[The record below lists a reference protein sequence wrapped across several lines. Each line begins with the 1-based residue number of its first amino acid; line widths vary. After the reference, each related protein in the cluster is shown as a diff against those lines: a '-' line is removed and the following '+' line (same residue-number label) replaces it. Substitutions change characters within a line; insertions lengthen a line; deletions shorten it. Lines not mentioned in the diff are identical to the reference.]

1 MQRNETGPFRV
12 GGKAYQLT
20 ISDHILDN
28 VYGQVGITPVEK
40 ELERLPI
47 FKRLH
52 HVSQLGL
59 VNWIFPCALHTRY
72 IHSVGV
78 MYVAGEMASHINKNY
93 RGSKQP
99 FFDDSDIQIIRLAG
113 LLHDIGHYPMS
124 HNIEEAYKSASNSW
138 KRKEDSLK
146 TPLERLA
153 EITKYPSSILE
164 PEDRSSKTEEE
175 IKNLKLKSEEKFFA
189 AYKGS
194 TGHHHENMG
203 SLIICNNESILEAI
217 LWNFVLLKEN
227 GVFVLN
233 PKFAGSKAE
242 VTLNEATKIT
252 ADLLKA
258 IGAMVRGDYDFDAR
272 ARGDM
277 TWLDTYSAMIQ
288 LIHSELDAD
297 NLDYLL
303 RDATFSGTS
312 YGTMDMSVLLN
323 CLTVTELRNTI
334 EDETLKTAEKFE
346 VGEIEVTKRPAKQ
359 YIVGIMP
366 KGVGSVDQFL
376 LNKYL
381 AYTQMILSK
390 YVTILEEMLSR
401 FEVDYVI
408 EEEEEHHTNYACKK
422 LMNLVAEKDPS
433 MPYYWFSD
441 QYILQKIYAYQ
452 SQARAFSKLPKAI
465 ITRLGNLSAF
475 NLYDK
480 TATSSE
486 CICSGCT
493 DKSIRKAMNNSPVY
507 KRFLECR
514 KRLEAIES
522 SGKEISQEER
532 DAEELELFSYH
543 FTVYSLTKQVP
554 IKIFSKQFSLPNMSP
569 DRRFA
574 AHYYR
579 LANGVPIIEDNREYR
594 YGSSLENPKNPN
606 GAIREISDLPDLCA
620 DSPQSCLHEMYPLRH
635 VTLRQYKIE

>member
-1 MQRNETGPFRV
+1 MHPNETGPFQV
-12 GGKAYQLT
+12 GRKAYQLT

-28 VYGQVGITPVEK
+28 VYGQVGITLVEK

-93 RGSKQP
+93 RGPKQP

-124 HNIEEAYKSASNSW
+124 HNIEEAYKNASNSW
-138 KRKEDSLK
+138 RRKEDSLK
-146 TPLERLA
+146 TPLDRLE

-164 PEDRSSKTEEE
+164 PEDEPPRTEEE
-175 IKNLKLKSEEKFFA
+175 RKNIKLKSEEKFFS

-203 SLIICNNESILEAI
+203 SLIICNNESIQQAI
-217 LWNFVLLKEN
+217 LWNFVLLEEN
-227 GVFVLN
+227 GKAVLN
-233 PKFAGSKAE
+233 PKFAEGKSV
-242 VTLNEATKIT
+242 VTLEEATKIT
-252 ADLLKA
+252 SDLLNA

-272 ARGDM
+272 TRSDM

-323 CLTVTELRNTI
+323 CLTVTELKSSI
-334 EDETLKTAEKFE
+334 EDEAIKTSEKFK
-346 VGEIEVTKRPAKQ
+346 VGGIEVAKRPAKQ

-401 FEVDYVI
+401 FEIDYVL
-408 EEEEEHHTNYACKK
+408 EEEEENHTNYACKG
-422 LMNLVAEKDPS
+422 LMNLVAEENPS

-441 QYILQKIYAYQ
+441 QYILQKISAYQ
-452 SQARAFSKLPKAI
+452 SKAKAFSKLPKAI

-480 TATSSE
+480 TSSE

-493 DKSIRKAMNNSPVY
+493 DESIRKAIGNSPVY

-514 KRLEAIES
+514 KKLKAVES
-522 SGKEISQEER
+522 SGRRISQEER
-532 DAEELELFSYH
+532 AAEELELFSYH

-554 IKIFSKQFSLPNMSP
+554 INIFSKQFSLPNMSP

-579 LANGVPIIEDNREYR
+579 LANGVPIIEDSREYS
-594 YGSSLENPKNPN
+594 YNSFPEDSKNPN
-606 GAIREISDLPDLCA
+606 GAITEVSYLPNLCV
-620 DSPQSCLHEMYPLRH
+620 DSPQSCLHEMYSLRH
-635 VTLRQYKIE
+635 VTLRQYRIE